1 LLRQKIIQGF
11 SYLKVLVTIGDRDW
25 QNWHFL
31 PASGAK
37 PIKAVVASLTQQLS
51 RTTGAIVHGMS
62 PTQRL

>member
-1 LLRQKIIQGF
+1 LRQKIIQGF

-37 PIKAVVASLTQQLS
+37 PIKAVVASLAEQLS

>member
-1 LLRQKIIQGF
+1 LRQKIIQGF
-11 SYLKVLVTIGDRDW
+11 SYLKVLVTIGDRDC

-37 PIKAVVASLTQQLS
+37 PIKAVVTSLAEQLS
-51 RTTGAIVHGMS
+51 RATWAIVHGMS